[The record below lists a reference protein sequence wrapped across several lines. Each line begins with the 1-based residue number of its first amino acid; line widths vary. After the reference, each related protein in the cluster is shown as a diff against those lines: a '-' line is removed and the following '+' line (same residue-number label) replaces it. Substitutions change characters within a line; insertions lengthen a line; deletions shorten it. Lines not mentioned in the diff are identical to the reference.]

1 MAKAI
6 DVVKQSGHRPT
17 EVFDVDK
24 LLQSILQ
31 ACLSVRTPEGE
42 AQSTA
47 KNVAH
52 IVTLWVDSKPAVTSN
67 DIRRL
72 TSAHLHRYHPD
83 AAYIYQHHRTI
94 I

>member
-6 DVVKQSGHRPT
+6 DVVKRSGRRPT
-17 EVFDVDK
+17 EAFDADK
-24 LLQSILQ
+24 LLDSILS

-42 AQSTA
+42 AESTA
-47 KNVAH
+47 HNVAH
-52 IVTLWVDSKPAVTSN
+52 IVTLWVNDKPAVTSH

-72 TSAHLHRYHPD
+72 TSSHLHRYHPE

>member
-6 DVVKQSGHRPT
+6 DVVKRSGRRPT
-17 EVFDVDK
+17 EPFDTDK

-42 AQSTA
+42 AESTA
-47 KNVAH
+47 KNVTHA
-52 IVTLWVDSKPAVTSN
+52 VTIWVTSKPAVTSN

-72 TSAHLHRYHPD
+72 TSSHLHRYHPD